1 MYKVQAAGLT
11 SCLWSGFSGLLLEVS
26 YSYSYMALA
35 STSYLAPSAS
45 TSELAPL
52 APTPNPGQVLV
63 VVLAAAGLVHVL
75 LGAGGDQRGSAD
87 TNSLIGRSALSPP
100 WRLVEVGRKV
110 ERQQRKV
117 MVRLGQER
125 EASSGS

>member
-1 MYKVQAAGLT
+1 M
-11 SCLWSGFSGLLLEVS
+11 EVS

-35 STSYLAPSAS
+35 STTYLLLLVSS
-45 TSELAPL
+45 TYCWAL
-52 APTPNPGQVLV
+52 G
-63 VVLAAAGLVHVL
+63 VL
-75 LGAGGDQRGSAD
+75 LGAGVDQRGSAD